1 MGTNYYIKQKPLI
14 DDANRLISL
23 IEGTIDNQNVNYR
36 EIKDLVDELY
46 DKRTPFNLYGRV
58 IHIGKNSFGWKFLWN
73 PNIIEIPNYDYKYD
87 GEIIVKSSTYDKVYE
102 LTKESIRE
110 FIMRPENILVDE
122 YGDIQDK
129 EEFLEW
135 AFNKEGLDSE
145 SYYKEYNSEVR
156 YPETER
162 QKIWKKLG
170 FTFNSIY
177 QHDFYS
183 DGLRFSTSVEFS

>member
-14 DDANRLISL
+14 KDVDLLTSL
-23 IEGTIDNQNVNYR
+23 IEDTLDNQNVDYQ
-36 EIKDLVDELY
+36 EIKDIVDELY
-46 DKRTPFNLYGRV
+46 CERTPLNLNGRV
-58 IHIGKNSFGWKFLWN
+58 IHIGKNSGGWKFLWN
-73 PNIIEIPNYDYKYD
+73 PNIVEIPKYAYIN
-87 GEIIVKSSTYDKVYE
+87 GEFVVMPSIYDKVYE

-110 FIMRPENILVDE
+110 FIMHPENILVDE
-122 YGDIQDK
+122 YGDIQNK

-145 SYYKEYNSEVR
+145 SYDKKYNGEGR
-156 YPETER
+156 YPETKR
-162 QKIWKKLG
+162 QELWKKLG